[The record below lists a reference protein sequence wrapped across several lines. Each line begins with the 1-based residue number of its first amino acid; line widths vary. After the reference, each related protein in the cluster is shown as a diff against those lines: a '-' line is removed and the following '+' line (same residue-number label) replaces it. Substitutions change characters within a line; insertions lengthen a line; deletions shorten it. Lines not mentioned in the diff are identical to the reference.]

1 MDKLTELLAKRKWE
15 KRCLRTNIAAPEDI
29 RQSGKV
35 RVALV
40 SSNCVKKEKEPK
52 LYEAIREAAPE
63 WWEDVRITVNK
74 DVVAQRHRDGNAGY
88 SWILWLG
95 DFTGGELNFDD
106 GMRIEKKGVWHKI
119 DGRVHHWNDPH
130 VGTKCSIILY
140 RSEREPK
147 SRILHAK
154 RKTPLTLIT
163 PTRHPTSPKACC
175 PGDRTDR
182 RRS

>member
-1 MDKLTELLAKRKWE
+1 MERLTELLANRKWQ

-29 RQSGKV
+29 QLSGKV

-40 SSNCVKKEKEPK
+40 ASNNVRKDKEPK

-74 DVVAQRHRDGNAGY
+74 DVVAQRHRDENVGH

-106 GMRIEKKGVWHKI
+106 GTRIEKKGVWHKI

-130 VGTKCSIILY
+130 AGTKYSIILH
-140 RSEREPK
+140 RSDREPK

-154 RKTPLTLIT
+154 KK
-163 PTRHPTSPKACC
+163 HPSA
-175 PGDRTDR
+175 
-182 RRS
+182 